1 MCWQIWYDQQ
11 NDLGRSNEKNGSTNV
26 DNKGEENESARHRER
41 ESEREM
47 NSDEKSRLKSKTVM
61 KKPMSRGA
69 SNNHEL
75 SISFFLCICLSENT
89 FLSDT
94 HWISRTY
101 HQREMSISHVIMAFL
116 KESRGSFYPIWA
128 ASSLLLYWQ
137 LILLVSLNFLTLTSS
152 QSSASWAHTF
162 TAIGTSEYTSSN
174 VSTNDFLAISLL
186 VFCCAYT
193 CRHKHAVYL
202 SFIHSLLVFR
212 LDYLNFLTRIG
223 LCARAPVSNERRKTE
238 ANLLRTFLRV
248 DSDSHRNSSARAH
261 GRFLSSASRVDTPL
275 QIQQKCRFHVRF
287 DKELGL
293 QQASRPAALEASFL
307 LPTLLCFLL
316 FFFLLLRH
324 RRLFL
329 LTRIFFFRFS
339 SFSPPSLSVCL
350 SVSLSLYYE
359 HTTNASLGIDASLR
373 RLMLLFFDDGDD
385 SSGNVVRCRICWR
398 SFSYFEQH

>member
-1 MCWQIWYDQQ
+1 
-11 NDLGRSNEKNGSTNV
+11 
-26 DNKGEENESARHRER
+26 
-41 ESEREM
+41 
-47 NSDEKSRLKSKTVM
+47 M

-75 SISFFLCICLSENT
+75 SISFFLSICLSENT
-89 FLSDT
+89 FLSET

-101 HQREMSISHVIMAFL
+101 HQREMSIFHVIMAFL

-128 ASSLLLYWQ
+128 ESSLLLSWQ
-137 LILLVSLNFLTLTSS
+137 LVLLLPLNFLTLTSS
-152 QSSASWAHTF
+152 RSSASWAHTF
-162 TAIGTSEYTSSN
+162 TVIGTSEYTSSD

-186 VFCCAYT
+186 FFCCAYT

-223 LCARAPVSNERRKTE
+223 LCARAPVSNERRARRKTE
-238 ANLLRTFLRV
+238 ANSLRTFLRV

-275 QIQQKCRFHVRF
+275 HIQQKCRFHVRF

-316 FFFLLLRH
+316 FFFFFVIVVFSFLRG
-324 RRLFL
+324 
-329 LTRIFFFRFS
+329 FFFL
-339 SFSPPSLSVCL
+339 SLFFIFL
-350 SVSLSLYYE
+350 RLSLYYE